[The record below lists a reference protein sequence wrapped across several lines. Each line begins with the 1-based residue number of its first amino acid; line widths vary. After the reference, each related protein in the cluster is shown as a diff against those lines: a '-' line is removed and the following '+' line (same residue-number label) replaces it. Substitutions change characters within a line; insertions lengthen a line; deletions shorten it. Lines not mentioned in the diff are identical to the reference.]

1 MGLVGAQGGLTRYRK
16 VPASDKIAGHS
27 SGRQKTRTTWRKSA
41 ATRSMQDTGP
51 TDASFAQQSTLL
63 DRRLAVAPMMDWTDR
78 HCRFFLRQFSPR
90 VLLYTEMITAAAILR
105 GRRERLLAFDPAEHP
120 VALQLGGSEPDSLAA
135 AARYGAEA
143 GYDEINLNVG
153 CPSERV
159 QSGAFGA
166 CLMAEPALVARCV
179 EAMQAAVAIPVTVKC
194 RIGIDDHDEYSYL
207 ANFVDVLA
215 AAGARV
221 FIVHARK
228 AILKGL
234 SPKQNRE
241 VPPLRYDYVERL
253 KRERPDLTIVLNGGL
268 RSADEVLAAL
278 ARVDGVMLGREAY
291 HNPYVLSELHGRIYG
306 EESWQAPTPAAIM
319 DRLIPY
325 VEQRCAAGDPLSA
338 ITRHFLGL
346 FAGRGGAR
354 SWRRYFTECARKPGA
369 GAELV
374 VRARDR
380 LRSIDP
386 LPPTGT

>member
-1 MGLVGAQGGLTRYRK
+1 MGSNTAKTQCVNDTE
-16 VPASDKIAGHS
+16 VAGVAL
-27 SGRQKTRTTWRKSA
+27 A
-41 ATRSMQDTGP
+41 ARDVLP
-51 TDASFAQQSTLL
+51 
-63 DRRLAVAPMMDWTDR
+63 DRRLSVAPMMDWTDR

-120 VALQLGGSEPDSLAA
+120 VALQLGGSEAEQLAA
-135 AARYGAEA
+135 AARIGAEA

-194 RIGIDDHDEYSYL
+194 RIGIDERDDYSYL

-215 AAGARV
+215 ASGARV

-241 VPPLRYDYVERL
+241 IPPLRYDYVERL

-268 RSADEVLAAL
+268 RKADEVVAAL
-278 ARVDGVMLGREAY
+278 ERVDGVMLGREAY
-291 HNPYVLSELHGRIYG
+291 HNPYVLAELHGRIYG
-306 EESWQAPTPAAIM
+306 EGTWQAPTPAEIM

-325 VEQRCAAGDPLSA
+325 VEKRCAAGDPLSA